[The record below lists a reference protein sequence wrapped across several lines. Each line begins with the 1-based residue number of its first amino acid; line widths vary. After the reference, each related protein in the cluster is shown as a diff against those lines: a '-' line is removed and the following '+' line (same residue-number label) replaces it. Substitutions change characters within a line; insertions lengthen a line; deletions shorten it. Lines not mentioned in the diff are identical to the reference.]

1 MEKVLTDS
9 NFKNETASGL
19 VLVDFWAP
27 WCAPCIMLGP
37 ILEEVAKEIE
47 GITVAKLN
55 VDENPQTAREFRIMS
70 IPNIILF
77 KDGEPVE
84 ALIGLRPKEAYL
96 EAIEKHK

>member
-1 MEKVLTDS
+1 
-9 NFKNETASGL
+9 
-19 VLVDFWAP
+19 
-27 WCAPCIMLGP
+27 MLGP